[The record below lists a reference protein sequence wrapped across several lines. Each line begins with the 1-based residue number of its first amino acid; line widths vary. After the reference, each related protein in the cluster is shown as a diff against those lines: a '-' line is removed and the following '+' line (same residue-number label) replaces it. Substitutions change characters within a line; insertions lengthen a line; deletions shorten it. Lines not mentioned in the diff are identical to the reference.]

1 MSPSPV
7 LTGTT
12 KAKPRL
18 DIAPE
23 VGLTPFEA
31 GRVREL
37 ARREPNALEWAMFGA
52 MWSEHCAYKHSR
64 RLLRTLPTTGPRVAV
79 GPGENAGAVDLGGGL
94 LCAFKVES
102 HNHPSAVEPYQGA
115 ATGVGGIL
123 RDVFAMG
130 ARPVALLNA
139 LFFGTPDEPRARRLV
154 GGVVGGIGFYGNCV
168 GIPDVAGHI
177 SFESCY
183 LDNPLVNAMC
193 VGLVQRDQLRFA
205 NTARAGSAVYLVGSD
220 TGRDG
225 IAGASLLASFEFGEG
240 GEEHRPSVQ
249 VGNPFLEKLLMEATL
264 ELVELDVV
272 EAVQDLGAAGLT
284 CATSEVAARSRVGVR
299 IDVDRVPRRAGR
311 MTPYEVMLSE
321 SQERMLVIARPGREA
336 DVEHVFTHWELH
348 GVRIGEVTDG
358 RELVIVSEGQAVA
371 TLDAAWLVN
380 DAPEYDV
387 TAWAKAPDADHAT
400 GAGDVSSGGVPRLSS
415 DHPAATAGAV
425 APSPTAGPILVDTQ
439 DPFLDLAGAGL
450 DRPTE
455 MRPPSGFAARS
466 ESDSPEP
473 GQRGQA
479 AAPLGRAATSKIGLE
494 LLDVL
499 ASSNVASRRILYRTY
514 DQMVGTDTVAGP
526 GGDAGVLRIKG
537 RADGIAVAIDAQ
549 PRVAAIDPF
558 VGAASAV
565 AEALRNVVC
574 AGATPLAITDCLN
587 IGNPER
593 PTGAW
598 QLERTIAGIKAA
610 CDALGVPVVSGNVSL
625 YNATKGADVWP
636 TAVIGVVGHLED
648 VTKAIPVTSGK
659 AGDVVLLAGSAQ
671 VSIGASAYGAL
682 AGIHEG
688 PVSIDLALEARLQ
701 RFVLAAHARGL
712 VHAAHDRAEGG
723 LGAALAELALRDGVG
738 MKVTLPAVRGIDK
751 RVALFGEGPSGIVLV
766 VEAAR
771 AEELRALAVEHDVPV
786 WTLGSVGGD
795 LLEIAPV
802 LGMPIA
808 SLAQAHGHGL
818 GRALGREAW
827 R

>member
-7 LTGTT
+7 MTGTMT
-12 KAKPRL
+12 AQPKL
-18 DIAPE
+18 DIPAE

-31 GRVREL
+31 ARIREL
-37 ARREPNALEWAMFGA
+37 VGREPNHLEWAMFGA
-52 MWSEHCAYKHSR
+52 MWSEHCAYKHSKK
-64 RLLRTLPTTGPRVAV
+64 LLRTLPTSGSSVVV
-79 GPGENAGAVDLGGGL
+79 GPGENAGAVDLGDGL

-139 LFFGTPDEPRARRLV
+139 LCFGTPDQARARRLV

-168 GIPDVAGHI
+168 GIPDIAGHI

-193 VGLVQRDQLRFA
+193 VGLVRRDQLRFA
-205 NTARAGSAVYLVGSD
+205 NTAKAGSAVYLVGSD

-240 GEEHRPSVQ
+240 SDDKRPTVQ

-264 ELVELDVV
+264 ELVEEDVV

-284 CATSEVAARSRVGVR
+284 CAVSEVAAKSRVGMR
-299 IDVDRVPRRAGR
+299 IDVDTVPRRAEG

-321 SQERMLVIARPGREA
+321 SQERMLVIARPGREH
-336 DVEHVFTHWELH
+336 DVERVFTHWELH
-348 GVRIGEVTDG
+348 GVRIGEVIAEPLLDIQSGGET
-358 RELVIVSEGQAVA
+358 VA
-371 TLDAAWLVN
+371 TLEPRWLAD

-387 TAWAKAPDADHAT
+387 TEWAKAPEASGLAADVA
-400 GAGDVSSGGVPRLSS
+400 SGGAHASGL
-415 DHPAATAGAV
+415 
-425 APSPTAGPILVDTQ
+425 L
-439 DPFLDLAGAGL
+439 LDLGSRAG
-450 DRPTE
+450 
-455 MRPPSGFAARS
+455 RS
-466 ESDSPEP
+466 SAD
-473 GQRGQA
+473 
-479 AAPLGRAATSKIGLE
+479 APLHKIGLE
-494 LLDVL
+494 LLEVL
-499 ASSNVASRRILYRTY
+499 ASPNVASRRILYRTY
-514 DQMVGTDTVAGP
+514 DQMVGTDTVSGP

-537 RADGIAVAIDAQ
+537 RPDGIAVAIDAH
-549 PRVAAIDPF
+549 PRLAAIDPF
-558 VGAASAV
+558 VGAAAAV
-565 AEALRNVVC
+565 AEATRNLVC

-587 IGNPER
+587 MGNPER

-598 QLERTIAGIKAA
+598 QLERSVAGIKAA
-610 CDALGVPVVSGNVSL
+610 CEALEVPVVSGNVSL
-625 YNATKGADVWP
+625 YNATKGADIWP
-636 TAVIGVVGHLED
+636 TATIGAVGHLLD

-659 AGDVVLLAGSAQ
+659 TGDAVILAGSAQ
-671 VSIGASAYGAL
+671 VSIGTSAYGAL
-682 AGIHEG
+682 NGIHEG
-688 PVSIDLALEARLQ
+688 PVAIDLALEARLQ

-712 VHAAHDRAEGG
+712 IRAAHDRAEGG
-723 LGAALAELALRDGVG
+723 LGVALAELALRDGIG
-738 MKVTLPAVRGIDK
+738 MKVTLPAVRGVDK

-766 VEAAR
+766 VDPAQTDAV
-771 AEELRALAVEHDVPV
+771 RALAAEHDVPT
-786 WTLGSVGGD
+786 WTLGTIGGD

-808 SLAQAHGHGL
+808 SLIQAHGHGL
-818 GRALGREAW
+818 GRALGRES
-827 R
+827 